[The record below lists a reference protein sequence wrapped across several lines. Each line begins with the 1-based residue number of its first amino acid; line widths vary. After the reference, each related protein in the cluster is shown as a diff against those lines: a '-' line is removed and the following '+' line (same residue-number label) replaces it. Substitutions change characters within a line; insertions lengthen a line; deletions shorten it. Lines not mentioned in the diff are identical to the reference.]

1 MWHTAKTTE
10 TPNLLKHF
18 NGLVVIL
25 VFKAVL
31 MLHCENYVWD
41 KQDYYKHKSRQVKSF
56 HFQFISSRAAP
67 FAPFPVTEMV

>member
-10 TPNLLKHF
+10 TPNLLKRF

-31 MLHCENYVWD
+31 MLHCENYVCD
-41 KQDYYKHKSRQVKSF
+41 KQDYYKHKSRQVKPF
-56 HFQFISSRAAP
+56 HFQFTSSRAAP